1 MTPRGMVHAL
11 QEAHRVLR
19 PGGILLDIRPAAAHR
34 RVGLGEGRAWR
45 RVGIMRE
52 PLEED
57 RRADRA
63 VRQLVRRGL
72 FRPTTVEQVLLE
84 RVMDGMEDFH
94 AWLAE
99 FNERRILSSHAWLI
113 RRLERDLEQRHVRI
127 VARGPLGFARLIK
140 L

>member
-1 MTPRGMVHAL
+1 MVHAL

-45 RVGIMRE
+45 LVGTMRE
-52 PLEED
+52 PLDED

-63 VRQLVRRGL
+63 VGRMVRRGL
-72 FRPTTVEQVLLE
+72 FRRTRREHTLLE

-94 AWLAE
+94 AWMEE
-99 FNERRILSSHAWLI
+99 FNQRRILASHAWLV
-113 RRLERDLEQRHVRI
+113 RRLERGLRDRPLKI
-127 VARGPLGFARLIK
+127 VSRGPLSFARLVK
-140 L
+140 TDPSA